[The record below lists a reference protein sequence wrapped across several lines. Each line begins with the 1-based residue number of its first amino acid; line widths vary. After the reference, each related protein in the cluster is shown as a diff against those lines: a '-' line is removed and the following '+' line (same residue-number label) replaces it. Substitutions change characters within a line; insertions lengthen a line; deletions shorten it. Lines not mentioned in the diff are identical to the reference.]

1 MTAGCCKTG
10 LKLRRRV
17 GARDLDLGYGCT
29 EVVVEVMGADGTPKG
44 KGPRKRPVGTRGKG
58 GNL

>member
-1 MTAGCCKTG
+1 M
-10 LKLRRRV
+10 
-17 GARDLDLGYGCT
+17 GYGCT

-44 KGPRKRPVGTRGKG
+44 KGPRKRLVGTRGKG